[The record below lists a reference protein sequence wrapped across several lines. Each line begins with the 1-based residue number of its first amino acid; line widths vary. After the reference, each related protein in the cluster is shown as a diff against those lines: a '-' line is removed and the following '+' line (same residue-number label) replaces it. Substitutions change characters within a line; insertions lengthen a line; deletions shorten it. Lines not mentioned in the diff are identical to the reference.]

1 MILYVSIRITRLV
14 LKQCVQK
21 LVCIG
26 VLRLRVSVKNSF
38 GYVQSKCV
46 WNKGTN
52 SWYKISRNS
61 VGFGELST
69 IKEKTCLFY

>member
-46 WNKGTN
+46 
-52 SWYKISRNS
+52 
-61 VGFGELST
+61 
-69 IKEKTCLFY
+69 